1 MLNSADRQGWMTKF
15 APSQGGSEPA
25 NLREVALNVRQTVTD
40 DPDLLEAILL
50 GDGETPGLVT
60 EHARWWSWK
69 GWSPE
74 DAAGQILRD
83 LEGVFQADPVEV
95 RRLCYRTWAELRG
108 LGAGLEDD
116 PSAHLRDLRRKLAG
130 QRGKTPIR
138 FGIDGLDRCLQG
150 SHPGE
155 LLSLVAPQGSGKTAL
170 ALNLAEQ
177 ALADGHR
184 VLFATLDMG
193 TGPLVI
199 RRLLRRTG
207 WAEWRV
213 REALAGDRSPEDLK
227 VLHEAEREIRERDDG
242 RFHLLG
248 PDIQGACTTETLLSA
263 AMRTSPDV
271 VIVDY
276 LTLLRSP
283 KHLTDL
289 SVVQEAVP
297 RILAAADRLGFVAVL
312 LSQMSRSAKVDA
324 RSGQTGGHG
333 KGGGLIEERAT
344 AEVELMK
351 FGEDYIA
358 QVTKNRRGPC
368 RAYRL
373 EMQLPQ
379 IAFSRDAREVQRSK
393 PQTNPF
399 GDLL

>member
-1 MLNSADRQGWMTKF
+1 MLTTTDRQGWMTKF

-25 NLREVALNVRQTVTD
+25 NLREVALNVRQTMTE
-40 DPDLLEAILL
+40 DPDLLGAIIL
-50 GDGETPGLVT
+50 GDRETPGLVT
-60 EHARWWSWK
+60 EHARWWAWK
-69 GWSPE
+69 GWDPE
-74 DAAGQILRD
+74 GAAEQILRD
-83 LEGVFQADPVEV
+83 LEGVLQADPVEV
-95 RRLCYRTWAELRG
+95 RRLCYRVWSELRG
-108 LGAGLEDD
+108 LGAGVEVD
-116 PSAHLRDLRRKLAG
+116 PHAHLRDLRRKLAG

-138 FGIDGLDRCLQG
+138 FGIDGLDRCLLG
-150 SHPGE
+150 SYPGE

-184 VLFATLDMG
+184 VLFASLDMG

-199 RRLLRRTG
+199 RRIQRRTG

-227 VLHEAEREIRERDDG
+227 VLHKAEREIRERDDG

-248 PDIQGACTTETLLSA
+248 PDVQGACTVETLLSA

-297 RILAAADRLGFVAVL
+297 RTLAAADRLGFTAVM
-312 LSQMSRSAKVDA
+312 LSQMSRSSKVDA
-324 RSGQTGGHG
+324 RGGQAGGHG
-333 KGGGLIEERAT
+333 KGGGIIEERSV
-344 AEVELMK
+344 AEIELMR

-373 EMQLPQ
+373 EMRLPQ
-379 IAFSRDAREVQRSK
+379 IAFSGDAREVQRSK
-393 PQTNPF
+393 PQANPF
-399 GDLL
+399 SALL